1 MKVYLMIAAV
11 ITLFSTGC
19 NSDSNKNSG
28 KTDDKD
34 SMEIVA
40 VANLEDLS
48 TATDIKKL
56 LCQNWENKEDAE
68 DAAYS
73 GGGEGLEMPFR
84 GLSFFR
90 DGSVVENPRDKM
102 RFGKWNLNEAEK
114 TIDLEFE
121 KGGKLHY
128 KIVAIGAKQMVLMN
142 VADKKK
148 IEYRGDAKAQV
159 NPAEDPFYAT
169 NNQWRIKPGKSES
182 ESEIKLRTE
191 QCLLFYARFLADNA
205 ARGRNVISFVGLP
218 TCFKWYRGGVS
229 VTKLENVEAKWLNC
243 FYNREQATR
252 AHEMLEGIIGKKYK
266 WDKEEKSWVKQSS
279 AVVRQMYDTLR
290 LKLI

>member
-1 MKVYLMIAAV
+1 MKVYLMISAV
-11 ITLFSTGC
+11 IILFSTGC
-19 NSDSNKNSG
+19 NSDSKKNTS

-34 SMEIVA
+34 SVEIVA
-40 VANLEDLS
+40 AANLEDLS

-56 LCQNWENKEDAE
+56 LCQDWENKEDAE

-73 GGGEGLEMPFR
+73 EGGEGLEIPFR

-90 DGSVVENPRDKM
+90 DGSVVENPRDKV

-114 TIDLEFE
+114 TIELAFE

-128 KIVAIGAKQMVLMN
+128 KIVAIGAKKMVLMN

-148 IEYRGDAKAQV
+148 VEYRGDAKAQI
-159 NPAEDPFYAT
+159 NPVEDPFYAT

-182 ESEIKLRTE
+182 ESEIKVRTE

-243 FYNREQATR
+243 FYNNQQAAR

-279 AVVRQMYDTLR
+279 AVIKQMYDTLR
-290 LKLI
+290 IKSI